1 MTDHLM
7 TDRVLGDNPR
17 RRIEK
22 VATSRWGR
30 LVTPAADEIKVRP
43 SGGLRIL
50 AIGSWTL
57 GLLALEGMLSAEAEL
72 PGKVQVIGLTTDDPH
87 DPAAKISVKRRF
99 WRYYDQSHR
108 DDYEWAILH
117 RALSLGIPCY
127 TGEVKCDGF
136 RELLRQWHPDAII
149 TAAFGQIIDES
160 IINYPAY
167 GIYNIHPAD
176 LLNHHGAGP
185 QPWEDVIERKAPFT
199 RVTLHQTNPLLDDGK
214 IVGQSPE
221 INLLTAEGKNVND
234 VRAIGE
240 KSLVPVK
247 AMVEQ
252 LVRVLVQ
259 NKEANAPG
267 CVESIDFVNLFSDEL
282 REKLLM
288 PLDPSRQDQILPLPK
303 EETEFTV

>member
-7 TDRVLGDNPR
+7 TDRVLGDNPG

-72 PGKVQVIGLTTDDPH
+72 PGKVRVIGLTTDDPH

-136 RELLRQWHPDAII
+136 RELLRQWRPDAII

-160 IINYPAY
+160 IIHYPAY

-176 LLNHHGAGP
+176 LLNHYGAGP
-185 QPWEDVIERKAPFT
+185 QPWEDVIERKAPST

-214 IVGQSPE
+214 IIGQSPD
-221 INLLTAEGKNVND
+221 INLLTAEGKSIND

-247 AMVEQ
+247 VMVEQ

-259 NKEANAPG
+259 NKEANTPG
-267 CVESIDFVNLFSDEL
+267 YVESIDFANLFSDEL

-288 PLDPSRQDQILPLPK
+288 PLDPSRHDHILPLPK
-303 EETEFTV
+303 EEMEFTV